1 MELLSK
7 GPAGKGEQAPPS
19 AAEPKHQQHQAAR
32 ASSAAA
38 RASAAGPEGSSGG
51 NVSIQIVRQPGTGL
65 GISVAGGLGSTPFKE
80 SDPVR
85 ALEFGYTLLI
95 RVRFVTNNAY
105 AVSFKLLLNKCQTHT
120 TNKCLRLSPFNYF
133 YH

>member
-7 GPAGKGEQAPPS
+7 APTGKGEHAPPSASVSASAS
-19 AAEPKHQQHQAAR
+19 AAEPKQQQATR
-32 ASSAAA
+32 APSAAA
-38 RASAAGPEGSSGG
+38 RASAAAPEGSSGG

-85 ALEFGYTLLI
+85 ALAFSYTRLILVRVEFITDNS
-95 RVRFVTNNAY
+95 F
-105 AVSFKLLLNKCQTHT
+105 AVSFKLL
-120 TNKCLRLSPFNYF
+120 PFAN
-133 YH
+133 